1 MTRFN
6 NRIKELTEKTD
17 LDANELSVGDVIRNI
32 NPECKHYKSKGKVV
46 GVKKLLGDT
55 GASGKLIR
63 YVVLNKG
70 KTFKPGDKLEKTE
83 IQLTKEGF
91 ISGTGHLALD
101 LVGLIPGVGEIADAT
116 NAAWYAGEAARES
129 DPEEKKSKYLMAA
142 LSLVSVIPI
151 VGDAVG
157 KGGKLAVYIA
167 KGAKALKGTGKVG
180 RAAAKGMVKG
190 TKAVRKA
197 TSVAGPKVKKAQE
210 AVKKNKRLID
220 KVLTKASENEKLAP
234 HVTGMKDAINDFGG
248 SPPERNEVAGYT
260 SYKEEM
266 A

>member
-1 MTRFN
+1 VTRFN
-6 NRIKELTEKTD
+6 SRIKELTEKTD
-17 LDANELSVGDVIRNI
+17 LDANELCVGDIIKNI
-32 NPECKHYKSKGKVV
+32 NPECKHFKSKGKVV

-55 GASGKLIR
+55 GSSGKLIR

-70 KTFKPGDKLEKTE
+70 KTFKPGDRLEKTE
-83 IQLTKEGF
+83 IQLTKESLAGV
-91 ISGTGHLALD
+91 GHLALD
-101 LVGLIPGVGEIADAT
+101 VVGLIPGVGEIADAT

-142 LSLVSVIPI
+142 LSLVSVIPV

-180 RAAAKGMVKG
+180 RVAAKGMVKG

-248 SPPERNEVAGYT
+248 TAPERNEVAGYT

-266 A
+266 R

>member
-1 MTRFN
+1 M
-6 NRIKELTEKTD
+6 IPVHL
-17 LDANELSVGDVIRNI
+17 
-32 NPECKHYKSKGKVV
+32 
-46 GVKKLLGDT
+46 
-55 GASGKLIR
+55 GKLIR

-70 KTFKPGDKLEKTE
+70 KTFKPGDRLEKTE
-83 IQLTKEGF
+83 IQLTKESLAGV
-91 ISGTGHLALD
+91 GHLALD

-167 KGAKALKGTGKVG
+167 KGAKALKGAGKVG
-180 RAAAKGMVKG
+180 RATAKGMVKG

-220 KVLTKASENEKLAP
+220 KVLTKASEKRKIS
-234 HVTGMKDAINDFGG
+234 T
-248 SPPERNEVAGYT
+248 SCYRYERC
-260 SYKEEM
+260 YK
-266 A
+266 

>member
-6 NRIKELTEKTD
+6 SRIKELTEKTD
-17 LDANELSVGDVIRNI
+17 LDANELCVGDIIKNI
-32 NPECKHYKSKGKVV
+32 NPECKHFKSKGKVV

-70 KTFKPGDKLEKTE
+70 KTFKPGDRLEKTE
-83 IQLTKEGF
+83 IQLTKESLAGA
-91 ISGTGHLALD
+91 GHLALD
-101 LVGLIPGVGEIADAT
+101 VVGLIPGVGEIADAT
-116 NAAWYAGEAARES
+116 NAVWYAGEAARES

-142 LSLVSVIPI
+142 LSLVSVIPV

-266 A
+266 R